1 MISGAANDSDPQRVL
16 SMGEE
21 EEMNRDRP
29 KSVSLSRGV
38 GSRSRG
44 IEPLSVGGN
53 VNGLTVR
60 MISERQLGSS
70 SLTYSPA

>member
-16 SMGEE
+16 SIGEE

-38 GSRSRG
+38 GRRSSG
-44 IEPLSVGGN
+44 IDPLSVGGN
-53 VNGLTVR
+53 VKGLTVR
-60 MISERQLGSS
+60 MISKH
-70 SLTYSPA
+70 

>member
-16 SMGEE
+16 SIGEE
-21 EEMNRDRP
+21 EEMNRERP

-38 GSRSRG
+38 GRRSSG

-53 VNGLTVR
+53 VKGLTVR
-60 MISERQLGSS
+60 MISENQLDSVILTH
-70 SLTYSPA
+70 SLA